1 MFVYNVSEEEF
12 VGPVDVIHIIK
23 HISCLKRDDTHRLT
37 EGLFIKVLITTAFNF
52 TLFRRRYMAF
62 NYNGNNVIPIAD
74 ATRDVGDI
82 K

>member
-1 MFVYNVSEEEF
+1 M
-12 VGPVDVIHIIK
+12 GPVDVIHIIK

-37 EGLFIKVLITTAFNF
+37 ECLFVKVLITTAFNF
-52 TLFRRRYMAF
+52 TLFRQRCMAC
-62 NYNGNNVIPIAD
+62 NYNSNNVMPIAD